1 APISG
6 AGIGW
11 QALRLTTEKVPYATG
26 GVISSH
32 PHRMVLA
39 RLHIN
44 FLLALRGSLL
54 AIQVDRFHLL
64 QRLRNRR
71 LYCYIRGH

>member
-1 APISG
+1 
-6 AGIGW
+6 
-11 QALRLTTEKVPYATG
+11 
-26 GVISSH
+26 
-32 PHRMVLA
+32 MVLA

-44 FLLALRGSLL
+44 FLLALPGSLL
-54 AIQVDRFHLL
+54 ALQVDRFHLL